1 MNIFFCT
8 EVFKY
13 LLERHL
19 DQVNYKIGPYVLFIY
34 LFFLFFF
41 FFFFFFLQSKSFPST
56 DSEFY
61 VSFLKHHFIDER
73 ITLIQTR
80 SKP

>member
-34 LFFLFFF
+34 LFIIIFFF
-41 FFFFFFLQSKSFPST
+41 FFFCNQKAFQVL
-56 DSEFY
+56 
-61 VSFLKHHFIDER
+61 
-73 ITLIQTR
+73 TLNFT
-80 SKP
+80 SAF